1 MSKETILLG
10 SDHGGLELKNIIKN
24 YLETTDLNN
33 SYELKDIGTYQED
46 SVDYPDYAKKMAETI
61 QENKNYIGILF
72 CGTGIGMSIMA
83 NRYKGVRAALVF
95 DTFTAKMA
103 KEHNNANIICI
114 GGRTTNKETAK
125 ELVKTWLTGKFE
137 GGRHQKRIDKFDN

>member
-46 SVDYPDYAKKMAETI
+46 SVDYPDYAKKMARV
-61 QENKNYIGILF
+61 G
-72 CGTGIGMSIMA
+72 
-83 NRYKGVRAALVF
+83 
-95 DTFTAKMA
+95 
-103 KEHNNANIICI
+103 
-114 GGRTTNKETAK
+114 
-125 ELVKTWLTGKFE
+125 
-137 GGRHQKRIDKFDN
+137 